1 MTKKIR
7 SAIPIYLA
15 ALVWLVYGLLLPLYT
30 LRHILS
36 AAAISVA
43 VYILG
48 CYIFPGRTVQVE
60 EKIKT
65 GDDALDKQLND
76 ARALL
81 HRLHAANDAIPDAA
95 ISQKLD
101 RMEAVGLKIL
111 SRVAEKPSEADHVRR
126 FMNYYLPTAD
136 KLMASYRL
144 MMETDSPGENIDHAM
159 KSVENSL
166 EMIAT
171 AFERQLD
178 NLYKDKSLDIETD
191 IQVLETMM
199 AGDGLTGGSFT
210 QQAGGQGA
218 VRPGN

>member
-15 ALVWLVYGLLLPLYT
+15 ALVWLIYGLLLPLYT

-101 RMEAVGLKIL
+101 RMEEVGLKIL

-126 FMNYYLPTAD
+126 FMNYYLPTAE
-136 KLMASYRL
+136 KLLTAYSRL
-144 MMETDSPGENIDHAM
+144 QHAGVAGEQVSGTMKRVEDSLG
-159 KSVENSL
+159 
-166 EMIAT
+166 MIVT
-171 AFERQLD
+171 AFEKQLD
-178 NLYKDKSLDIETD
+178 SLYKDEYLDITTD
-191 IQVLETMM
+191 IEVLETMM
-199 AGDGLTGGSFT
+199 KSDNLL
-210 QQAGGQGA
+210 
-218 VRPGN
+218 